1 VRDLLSRLVIV
12 IALISIIGCS
22 AAPAA
27 PDAASAQSA
36 KERAVATAVDSDVH
50 EATRGN
56 AALALDLY
64 RQLRREGGN
73 LFFSP
78 HSISLALAMTYAGAR
93 GTTAT
98 EMAET
103 LHYTLPSER
112 LHAAFNTLDQLLAQR
127 GADAQGQDGEGFR
140 LTIANAVWGQTGFPF
155 LEPFLDTLAEHY
167 GAGMRLVDYEADAE
181 AARRTINAWVSDE
194 TEERITELLGPGA
207 VDAATRLVLTNA
219 IYFNAAW
226 AYPFQEHATEEGTF
240 YGLWGEARVPL
251 MHQTTRLRY
260 AEGADYQAVEL
271 PYDGHELAMT
281 IVLPA
286 EGAFEAFEES
296 LDAERVAEIAGA
308 MEATRVALTL
318 PRYELETE
326 LSLADTLAALGMPSA
341 FGADADFAGMTGTR
355 DLFISDV
362 LHKAFVS
369 VDEAGTEAAAATA
382 VVMAGGAAIDEPVA
396 MVVDRPFL
404 TLIHDLETGALLFV
418 GRIVDL

>member
-1 VRDLLSRLVIV
+1 MRDLLSRLVIV

-219 IYFNAAW
+219 IYFSAAW
-226 AYPFQEHATEEGTF
+226 AYPSR
-240 YGLWGEARVPL
+240 ARRRGGHFLRAVGRGARSADAPDDAAAL
-251 MHQTTRLRY
+251 RRGSRLSGRGAALRRARAGHDHRAAGGGRLR
-260 AEGADYQAVEL
+260 GL
-271 PYDGHELAMT
+271 
-281 IVLPA
+281 
-286 EGAFEAFEES
+286 
-296 LDAERVAEIAGA
+296 
-308 MEATRVALTL
+308 
-318 PRYELETE
+318 
-326 LSLADTLAALGMPSA
+326 
-341 FGADADFAGMTGTR
+341 
-355 DLFISDV
+355 
-362 LHKAFVS
+362 
-369 VDEAGTEAAAATA
+369 
-382 VVMAGGAAIDEPVA
+382 
-396 MVVDRPFL
+396 
-404 TLIHDLETGALLFV
+404 
-418 GRIVDL
+418 